1 MGYPAAPSYGAGYPG
16 GASFQQ
22 QPTGYPTGPVAYT
35 TPMQPH
41 QPGAAQVD
49 LQDAAR
55 QAFRNFDRNRNGTID
70 RHEFLMVRF

>member
-1 MGYPAAPSYGAGYPG
+1 
-16 GASFQQ
+16 
-22 QPTGYPTGPVAYT
+22 VAYT